1 MFWSHP
7 NDSWHL
13 VVKLICTLC
22 RVEAALEQRRQ
33 AIVPFS
39 VMYHE
44 PFLNANIPAAIQHI
58 CQISPNPRP
67 CSQSKTYVTTGRPYW
82 EHAGWN
88 LTRLQA
94 DWPMRR
100 KLIKIAPDR
109 TIFKHGSSGVPEFEQ
124 YCPLY
129 PAWPLPVTDKP
140 SRWRLCSST
149 TECVYER
156 STRLASLSDRAFSV
170 APAKLWNIIADDVTT
185 TLPIDDFIW
194 KKLTRIEKYLSR
206 IQFPNYK

>member
-129 PAWPLPVTDKP
+129 PAWPL
-140 SRWRLCSST
+140 CQ
-149 TECVYER
+149 
-156 STRLASLSDRAFSV
+156 SLTSQAGGGFARRPLNACMNVPRIS
-170 APAKLWNIIADDVTT
+170 PAWATVH
-185 TLPIDDFIW
+185 F
-194 KKLTRIEKYLSR
+194 R
-206 IQFPNYK
+206 